1 MWRVENSRDE
11 NDNPKFGIREW
22 PEERYGEFYTGDSY
36 ILLQTRQK
44 TTANDDTDADADAGS
59 FMYDI
64 YFWIGS
70 ESSQDE
76 YGVAAYKANEL
87 DDLLDDAPVQHREVQ
102 YHESRDFLQCFDTNK
117 PMRYLEGG
125 MKSGFRNVDE
135 ASNDLIIPTRLFHV
149 HRANRVT
156 RCIQVPVS
164 CDSLNHGDAF
174 VLQCTSV
181 VYTWFGDNTSPFEKN
196 KAAEVAHNMVSA
208 SNGQATLVEEADDND
223 EEFWNEMGGKS
234 EIKESSSESKL
245 SEVLLV
251 EEKTKIFILKDVD
264 SILQVSECDDVSK
277 DSLPTDDVCL
287 IDTGKTIFVWIG
299 IGSSIREQS
308 QAMLLAQKH
317 ISSVGGQNKN
327 IVRVKD
333 GQESRISGF
342 NNAFD
347 N

>member
-181 VYTWFGDNTSPFEKN
+181 VYTWFGDNASPFEKN

-317 ISSVGGQNKN
+317 ISSVGSQNKN